1 MTMRAFIRGVIAGV
15 CLLQGLQLL
24 TPDLLMV
31 HLWPMGARL
40 AAGIVFA
47 SLGLLYIDGQRRLMK
62 AGG

>member
-24 TPDLLMV
+24 TPDLMMV
-31 HLWPMGARL
+31 HEWPIWTRTWVGVVFTGMGL
-40 AAGIVFA
+40 VYVF
-47 SLGLLYIDGQRRLMK
+47 GQRRLMK